1 MDLKTSVFQITV
13 LIFLYKLRLNYLAKN
28 IDVSTFEQVV
38 FGLFTL

>member
-1 MDLKTSVFQITV
+1 MELKTSVFQIRA
-13 LIFLYKLRLNYLAKN
+13 LLFLCKFRLNYLAKN